1 MTWNLRDTPE
11 DEPASCDTLDEAR
24 ERARHRAAAFGH
36 PVLIYERSAFDG
48 ESLVEEIQ

>member
-1 MTWNLRDTPE
+1 MTWQLRDTPE
-11 DEPASCDTLDEAR
+11 DEPASCNTLDEAR
-24 ERARHRAAAFGH
+24 DRARHRAAAFGH